1 MSADHGPTDR
11 PQLEDLVNR
20 ARTELRDWTDTAPS
34 DPGVA
39 LLELFAFLVEL
50 LNSHSELLA
59 AEAYLGG
66 ERRNEIEIEIEIEGH
81 PWHQVTDL
89 AGSGAEDPHYL
100 VTRRD
105 DGASVIEFG
114 DGVHGR
120 RPPSNSSIGVRYR
133 HAGAYSSVLL
143 QQGRVI
149 IDTDVSEEPVRA
161 TCGVYR
167 ATVLENADP
176 FMQRRLLVRVPDVS
190 GDESVWA
197 AACLPVPGTKEVPAV
212 GDGVWIALESC
223 DPSRPIWLGQR
234 ITD

>member
-1 MSADHGPTDR
+1 MSADHGPIGR
-11 PQLEDLVNR
+11 PQLEDLVHR
-20 ARTELRDWTDTAPS
+20 ARAELRDWTDTADS

-39 LLELFAFLVEL
+39 LLQLFAFVGDL
-50 LNSHSELLA
+50 LSSHSERLA

-66 ERRNEIEIEIEIEGH
+66 ERRNEFEVEVEGH
-81 PWHQVTDL
+81 PWHRVTDL

-120 RPPSNSSIGVRYR
+120 QPPSNNSIGVRYR
-133 HAGAYSSVLL
+133 HAGAYWSVLL

-149 IDTDVSEEPVRA
+149 IDTDVSEEPVRS

-176 FMQRRLLVRVPDVS
+176 LMQRRLQVRVPDVS

-197 AACLPVPGTKEVPAV
+197 AACLPVPGTEEVPAI